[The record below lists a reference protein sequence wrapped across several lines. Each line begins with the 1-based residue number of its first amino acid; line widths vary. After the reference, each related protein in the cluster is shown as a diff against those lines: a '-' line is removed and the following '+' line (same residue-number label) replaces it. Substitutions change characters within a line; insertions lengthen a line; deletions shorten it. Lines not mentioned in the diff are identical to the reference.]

1 MVETDVRNEP
11 QQTDLY
17 WQDRQSPF
25 SRATFPNYTT
35 RIPSLK
41 ALDFPQSFSVTS
53 SDRENLPSHVSCQRQ
68 HLPMKGSTHKNHASP
83 LRAGIS
89 TSFPFRC
96 RPSEVIWTKQ
106 RCGQIGQDR
115 GLSWGKEKCIVFL
128 FLACQH
134 FMVGSAQ
141 SILLCLGFIYLPGCL
156 FHTFAGPRPS
166 PI

>member
-1 MVETDVRNEP
+1 MVETDVRNKP
-11 QQTDLY
+11 QQTGLY
-17 WQDRQSPF
+17 WQDRHSPF

-41 ALDFPQSFSVTS
+41 ALDFPQSFSITS
-53 SDRENLPSHVSCQRQ
+53 LDRENLPSHVSCQRQ

-106 RCGQIGQDR
+106 RCGQIGQDQ
-115 GLSWGKEKCIVFL
+115 GLSWEKERCIVFL
-128 FLACQH
+128 FSVCQH
-134 FMVGSAQ
+134 FMVGSAH
-141 SILLCLGFIYLPGCL
+141 IHIIMPRFYLSPWL
-156 FHTFAGPRPS
+156 PFPHIRWSRPS